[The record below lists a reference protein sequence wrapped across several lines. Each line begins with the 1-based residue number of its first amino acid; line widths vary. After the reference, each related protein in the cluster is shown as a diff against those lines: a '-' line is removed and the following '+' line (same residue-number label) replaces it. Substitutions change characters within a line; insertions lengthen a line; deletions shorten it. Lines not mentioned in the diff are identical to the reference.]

1 MRHAL
6 VAQLRT
12 ARTDP
17 LLVNSAL
24 IFLTTVLMAG
34 GGALFWVIAAR
45 LATPEEVGLAGPLVA
60 AADSLALFA
69 QLGLNIA
76 LLKTMPTSTHKA
88 ADVATATL
96 IVLTAGVGFA
106 LLYSLLLPL
115 TSPKLTAVLGSP
127 LTIGIFCLLV
137 GATAVN
143 VLTDSVFLA
152 MDRVRDYLRLNGIL
166 LGAAKCT
173 LPFLLAGAGA
183 MGLYGAVGGASALC
197 ALASL
202 WVIFR
207 HVPGRRRFSPS
218 RELRDARHFAGA
230 GYVTYVL
237 TVFPLL
243 VFPLLVINALGSAAG
258 AAYFIGFQVVT
269 LLNAVIL
276 AVANATY
283 AESER
288 TRRGRHMIVR
298 KGGITLLVL
307 SVAGA
312 LAMFVLAPYFLMIF
326 GAHYVTEGTWTLRV
340 LAFATVGAAFN
351 YWGAIRL
358 RLAANLRAMIGVQAI
373 STVVMLV
380 LAYLLASQGTV
391 WVAAAWGIGH
401 FVGGAVGY
409 LATVTFAR
417 FADDAPAADGPQ
429 LVGEDSGES
438 SKTS

>member
-1 MRHAL
+1 MTPAVIARMRA
-6 VAQLRT
+6 
-12 ARTDP
+12 ARSDT
-17 LLVNSAL
+17 LLANSAL
-24 IFLTTVLMAG
+24 IFTTTVLMAA

-45 LATPEEVGLAGPLVA
+45 LASPESVGLAGPLVA

-76 LLKTMPTSTHKA
+76 LLKTMPTSSHKA
-88 ADVATATL
+88 ADVATASL
-96 IVLTAGVGFA
+96 LVVGAGVTFA
-106 LLYSLLLPL
+106 LAYCLLLPV
-115 TSPKLTAVLGSP
+115 TSPRLTEVLGSP
-127 LTIGIFCLLV
+127 VTIAIYCVLV
-137 GATAVN
+137 GATALN

-152 MDRVRDYLRLNGIL
+152 INRVWDYLRLNGIM
-166 LGAAKCT
+166 LGLAKCV

-183 MGLYGAVGGASALC
+183 MGLYGSVGVATALC
-197 ALASL
+197 AVASL

-207 HVPGRRRFSPS
+207 HVPGRKTFSPS

-258 AAYFIGFQVVT
+258 AAYFISFQIVT

-283 AESER
+283 AEGER
-288 TRRGRHMIVR
+288 ARRGRHHVVR
-298 KGGITLLVL
+298 KGGMTLLVCSL
-307 SVAGA
+307 TGA
-312 LAMFVLAPYFLMIF
+312 AIMFVLAPYFLMIF
-326 GAHYVTEGTWTLRV
+326 GDHYVSEGTWTLRV

-358 RLAANLRAMIGVQAI
+358 RLAANLTAMIGVQVL

-380 LAYLLASQGTV
+380 LATLLASHGTV

-401 FVGGAVGY
+401 FVGGIAGY
-409 LATVTFAR
+409 VASVTIAR
-417 FADDAPAADGPQ
+417 FHDVAPTVEEQPAPVDAP
-429 LVGEDSGES
+429 
-438 SKTS
+438 